1 MSLFIRL
8 FLLMI
13 LAGMAPLVPTGA
25 LLFYYQSHAKT
36 NTLALHESL
45 SAITATSIRQY
56 MQGLAGRMA
65 FTESLEVSPAKQS
78 KTVSQLNDALLAN
91 PDFLLAVLLDAQGRA
106 VARSGGDEVLRRF
119 GYEDHAQDP
128 VFLQAR
134 RTGRV
139 VFSKFDALDG
149 KPVCSLVFP
158 VKAHNYLYVV
168 ASAAPLWTQIQE
180 QRNGNTGR
188 IYLSDEQG
196 RVFRFDGDNPP
207 AINPAWLAG
216 AFASKKTARLD
227 EVPTNLGAYVGA
239 FRKVEGLDL
248 YVLTLQARSEAFWM
262 LSLTS
267 SLIIFFILAIATASY
282 FSALYYARKL
292 SQPITALI
300 EGADRVTAKDF
311 ESPVESD
318 TDWGEFSLLIT
329 TFNQMM
335 GELGRYHHMQ
345 VDRLL
350 EEKRK
355 LDLLIT
361 MMRDGVILA
370 DSGGGAL
377 YYNAVAKS
385 LLEDKHVL
393 DRLSP
398 GAHDAAEAIKGLCIM
413 AAGDEHAFNVSG
425 PGGTRWY
432 RLARE
437 TFKPAQGGDPLLL
450 LLLRDVTLE
459 HELDAMKEDFFG
471 SVAHDLR
478 APLLG
483 LQGYMAL
490 LEASCKGAPEQEY
503 LQAMKHSSARI
514 FRLIE
519 DILDIARMDS
529 GTLAPKKEDFDFEEC
544 AARTIETLRP
554 LLEEKNI
561 TASVFSSCGAN
572 RIFRGDARMLERVL
586 GNLVSNSIKFTPQG
600 GAITVAYCVKNDIN
614 EVRVHD
620 TGPGIPDDKLEEI
633 FAKYRRLENS
643 PGKGYGLG
651 LAIARKIVE
660 LHGGEIHAEHTDAGA
675 EIVFTLPA

>member
-8 FLLMI
+8 LLLMI

-25 LLFYYQSHAKT
+25 LLFYYQSQAKT

-65 FTESLEVSPAKQS
+65 FTESLELSSGKQT
-78 KTVSQLNDALLAN
+78 KTLAQLQEALLAN
-91 PDFLLAVLLDAQGRA
+91 PDFLLATVLDADGHPVVRTGTGEA
-106 VARSGGDEVLRRF
+106 LRRF
-119 GYEDHAQDP
+119 GYDDHSQDP

-139 VFSKFDALDG
+139 VFSKFDSLG
-149 KPVCSLVFP
+149 GEPVCSLVFP
-158 VKAHNYLYVV
+158 VKAKHYLYIV

-180 QRNGNTGR
+180 QKTGKTGR
-188 IYLSDEQG
+188 IYLSDAQG
-196 RVFRFDGDNPP
+196 RIFRFAGDNPP
-207 AINPAWLAG
+207 SVRPDWLVKAFALKKSARLENIPTAEGPFAG
-216 AFASKKTARLD
+216 AFRQ
-227 EVPTNLGAYVGA
+227 
-239 FRKVEGLDL
+239 VEGMDL
-248 YVLTLQARSEAFWM
+248 YVLTLQLQGEAFWM
-262 LSLTS
+262 LRLTT
-267 SLIIFFILAIATASY
+267 SLIIFFLLAIATASY
-282 FSALYYARKL
+282 LAALYYARKL

-300 EGADRVTAKDF
+300 DGSGRVITKDF
-311 ESPVESD
+311 DTPVESD
-318 TDWGEFSLLIT
+318 IEWGEFSRLIQA
-329 TFNQMM
+329 FNQMM
-335 GELGRYHHMQ
+335 RELGRYHHMQ

-370 DSGGGAL
+370 DAEGGAL
-377 YYNAVAKS
+377 YYNRIAQT
-385 LLEDKHVL
+385 LLEDRHVL
-393 DRLSP
+393 ARLSP
-398 GAHDAAEAIKGLCIM
+398 GAQDAAQAIKGLCVM
-413 AAGDEHAFNVSG
+413 AAGEEHAFNVSG

-437 TFKPAQGGDPLLL
+437 TFKPAQGDPLLL

-459 HELDAMKEDFFG
+459 HELDAMKEEFFG

-490 LEASCKGAPEQEY
+490 LDASCKGASEQEY
-503 LQAMKHSSARI
+503 IHAMKHSSAHL

-529 GTLAPKKEDFDFEEC
+529 GTLSPKKMEFDFEEC
-544 AARTIETLRP
+544 AHRTIESLRP
-554 LLEEKNI
+554 LLEDKNI
-561 TASVFSSCGAN
+561 KITVASTCGDN
-572 RIFRGDARMLERVL
+572 RIFKGDDRMVERVL
-586 GNLVSNSIKFTPQG
+586 GNLVSNSIKFTPKD
-600 GAITVAYCVKNDIN
+600 GAITILYCRTNNSN
-614 EVRVHD
+614 EVHVKD
-620 TGPGIPDDKLEEI
+620 TGPGIPPDKFDEI

-651 LAIARKIVE
+651 LAIAKKIVE
-660 LHGGEIHAEHTDAGA
+660 LHSGEIRAVKNDTGA